1 LSGLGPTISLKQLLH
16 SPFTL
21 YKSVVAKI
29 ERETEHARN
38 GRPARIVAKLNA
50 LNESHVIEAL
60 YAAAQAGVEIDLIV
74 RGACTLRPGL
84 PGISERIRVRSIVGR
99 FLEHSRVY
107 WFAND
112 GAPEIYCA
120 SADWMARN
128 LMRRIEVAFPIL
140 DPELATRVYD
150 EALANYL
157 ADNTQAWLLDSNGTY
172 TRATPGSDA
181 PHTAQQVLL
190 ERFCGKSFSV

>member
-1 LSGLGPTISLKQLLH
+1 M
-16 SPFTL
+16 
-21 YKSVVAKI
+21 
-29 ERETEHARN
+29 REA

-50 LNESHVIEAL
+50 LNEAHVIQAL
-60 YAAAQAGVEIDLIV
+60 YRASQAGVEIDLIV

-120 SADWMARN
+120 SADWMERN
-128 LMRRIEVAFPIL
+128 LRRRIEVAFPIL
-140 DPELATRVYD
+140 EPALAATGLRRNAGELA
-150 EALANYL
+150 
-157 ADNTQAWLLDSNGTY
+157 WLTTPRRGCSTAKVVMPVPSRAMRYRTAPNNGCC
-172 TRATPGSDA
+172 PN
-181 PHTAQQVLL
+181 
-190 ERFCGKSFSV
+190 

>member
-1 LSGLGPTISLKQLLH
+1 M
-16 SPFTL
+16 
-21 YKSVVAKI
+21 
-29 ERETEHARN
+29 
-38 GRPARIVAKLNA
+38 
-50 LNESHVIEAL
+50 
-60 YAAAQAGVEIDLIV
+60 

-112 GAPEIYCA
+112 GAA
-120 SADWMARN
+120 GN
-128 LMRRIEVAFPIL
+128 LLRQRRLDGTQPDAPHRGGFPIL
-140 DPELATRVYD
+140 DPELAKRVYD
-150 EALANYL
+150 ETLANYL
-157 ADNTQAWLLDSNGTY
+157 ADNTQAWLLDSDGTY
-172 TRATPGSDA
+172 ERATPGADA